1 MKMNKLS
8 IILSVFIVFC
18 FSFLIVNAQNTCDC
32 ADLLER
38 IEKLELIL
46 LPNNNSVASPV
57 LNSTIP
63 SGNDTQTGNG
73 LTVTLLESL
82 ISNGILTATFRID
95 NVSNQDKSLS
105 SLMDWSAK
113 DGDGENL
120 VQQWLDS
127 TLDGTLI
134 PGDFM
139 KGKVVFKGVKST
151 PVHLQFNSDLFGGTI
166 LHFYVQ

>member
-8 IILSVFIVFC
+8 IFLSVFIVFC
-18 FSFLIVNAQNTCDC
+18 FNFLIVNAQNTCDC

-38 IEKLELIL
+38 IERLEAIL
-46 LPNNNSVASPV
+46 LPNNNSVAGPV
-57 LNSTIP
+57 INSTIP

-73 LTVTLLESL
+73 LAVTLLDSV

-95 NVSNQDKSLS
+95 NVSNQNKSLS

-120 VQQWLDS
+120 EQQWLDS